1 MAIEVYDDPI
11 LDWDDIAE
19 DLALLEAS
27 EADDGDDRLH
37 IDWET
42 PHYRPALG
50 IGGMHRALLVYGT
63 AAAWNRRDEAQWR
76 LDVEDATCRP
86 AVIR

>member
-27 EADDGDDRLH
+27 EVDDRLH

-42 PHYRPALG
+42 PCYLPALG
-50 IGGMHRALLVYGT
+50 GGGMHRVLPVYGT
-63 AAAWNRRDEAQWR
+63 VEAWIKNDEAQWR
-76 LDVEDATCRP
+76 LDVADATCRP